1 MNFTDTAF
9 KISNSN
15 PSGVLFYLDGK
26 TGTDED
32 GYGTFSLEVKE
43 KVYQLETYRV
53 SSTLPKELSSDLGFL
68 HGIDVNEMLTSTLEN
83 EVKVNNQKLLLSKYY
98 YLSEITRNNE
108 LRKSRWN
115 RFLLRFISESHFC
128 FHFENYNDMIKKILF
143 KSNLIGHKTRRGN
156 ADFIVCPP
164 KYSTYIMES
173 PSFVYKDTKEIK
185 ISDPGVIDFIGTIG
199 DRIQVFVDRNSE
211 YTENRILIGKK
222 TKEQDCGVY
231 FVQGDKSTDEIL
243 DEIGNKT
250 QSLRCRQAII
260 SPEGAEISFGI
271 IRVSDS
277 KRPFWKKLLF
287 IK

>member
-9 KISNSN
+9 KISNTNST
-15 PSGVLFYLDGK
+15 GVLFYLDGK
-26 TGTDED
+26 TGADED
-32 GYGTFSLEVKE
+32 GYGTFELETKQ
-43 KVYQLETYRV
+43 KIYQLESYRV
-53 SSTLPKELSSDLGFL
+53 SSTLSRGLSSDLDSL
-68 HGIDVNEMLTSTLEN
+68 HGIDVNEMMVSTLEN
-83 EVKVNNQKLLLSKYY
+83 EAGTNNQKLLLSKYY
-98 YLSEITRNNE
+98 FLSEITRNNE

-260 SPEGAEISFGI
+260 SPEGAEISFNI

>member
-32 GYGTFSLEVKE
+32 GYGTFELETKQ
-43 KVYQLETYRV
+43 KVYQLESYRV
-53 SSTLPKELSSDLGFL
+53 SSTLTQGLSSDLSSL
-68 HGIDVNEMLTSTLEN
+68 HGIDVNEMVVSTLEN
-83 EVKVNNQKLLLSKYY
+83 EAGANNQKLLLSKYY
-98 YLSEITRNNE
+98 FLSEITRNNE

-143 KSNLIGHKTRRGN
+143 KSNFIGHKTRRGN
-156 ADFIVCPP
+156 ADFIICPP
-164 KYSTYIMES
+164 KYATYIMES
-173 PSFVYKDTKEIK
+173 PNFVYRETREV
-185 ISDPGVIDFIGTIG
+185 SLSSGGIDFIGTIA
-199 DRIQVFVDRNSE
+199 DKIQVFVDRNSD
-211 YTENRILIGKK
+211 YSENRVIIGKK
-222 TKEQDCGVY
+222 TKESESGVY
-231 FVQGDKSTDEIL
+231 FIQGDKSTEEFTDTMGDKKITL
-243 DEIGNKT
+243 IY
-250 QSLRCRQAII
+250 RQAII
-260 SPEGAEISFGI
+260 SPEGSEISFDV

-277 KRPFWKKLLF
+277 KRPFWKKLLS